1 MLRFLLAAAVLTV
14 STAAAAAACAP
25 TAPISAPESPPT
37 AQTVAAPA
45 GASSSLVGQDYTGTP
60 VLVVLGTEYG
70 RDIDDSGQESQ
81 SWDVECV
88 PPDAPV
94 LTDGSGN
101 LSHTPRL
108 VLVAGTRSDDGLA
121 QGSPC
126 PHGQV
131 ISDDQS

>member
-1 MLRFLLAAAVLTV
+1 MLRLLLASAVLTA
-14 STAAAAAACAP
+14 STAAACAP
-25 TAPISAPESPPT
+25 TSQISHTPAPPPT
-37 AQTVAAPA
+37 V
-45 GASSSLVGQDYTGTP
+45 GSSLIGQDYTGTP
-60 VLVVLGTEYG
+60 RLVVLGTEYG
-70 RDIDDSGQESQ
+70 RSIDDNGAESQ

-88 PPDAPV
+88 PPNAPV
-94 LTDGSGN
+94 LTDDSGN

-108 VLVAGTRSDDGLA
+108 LLIAGTRADDALA

>member
-1 MLRFLLAAAVLTV
+1 MLRIFLASAVLTA
-14 STAAAAAACAP
+14 STAAACAP
-25 TAPISAPESPPT
+25 TSQPSHSPAPPP
-37 AQTVAAPA
+37 PS
-45 GASSSLVGQDYTGTP
+45 GGSSLTGQDYTGTP
-60 VLVVLGTEYG
+60 RLVVLGTEYG
-70 RDIDDSGQESQ
+70 RSIDDNGVESQ
-81 SWDVECV
+81 SWEVECV
-88 PPDAPV
+88 PPTAPV

-108 VLVAGTRSDDGLA
+108 VLVSGTRNDDGLA

>member
-1 MLRFLLAAAVLTV
+1 MLRLLLTSAALTALTA
-14 STAAAAAACAP
+14 STAVACAP
-25 TAPISAPESPPT
+25 TSPISPPISPRSSAPPDT
-37 AQTVAAPA
+37 
-45 GASSSLVGQDYTGTP
+45 SSSLVGQDYTGTP
-60 VLVVLGTEYG
+60 LLVVLGTEYG
-70 RDIDDSGQESQ
+70 RSVDDNGHESQ

-88 PPDAPV
+88 PANAPV

-108 VLVAGTRSDDGLA
+108 VLVSGTRNDDGLA